1 MLRFVGMIRQQTLDA
16 LTTDQIL
23 KMYERVFTPLDRVTR
38 QRIVA
43 TARLNGWDKAWS
55 EAA

>member
-1 MLRFVGMIRQQTLDA
+1 MLPSPGMIRQQTLDA

-23 KMYERVFTPLDRVTR
+23 RMYERVFMPLDRVAR